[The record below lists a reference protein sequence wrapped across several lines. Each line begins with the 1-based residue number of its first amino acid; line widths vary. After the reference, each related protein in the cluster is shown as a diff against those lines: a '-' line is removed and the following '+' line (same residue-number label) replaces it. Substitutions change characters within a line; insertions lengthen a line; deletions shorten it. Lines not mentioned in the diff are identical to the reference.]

1 MSTTTGPDLEALVR
15 EQQANYPHW
24 EVIKDCID
32 QYIDMMLN
40 YRQSGHPGGSRSKVH
55 GLVALTLS
63 GAMRWDVRRPELAF
77 GDRFVLVA
85 GHCAPL
91 VYATLPVYNEAL
103 RYLLEQTGDERY
115 AVPRAEERQLVW
127 EDLLAFRRRGGLAGH
142 AEMEGKTLFFKAN
155 TGPSGHG
162 APPAA
167 GIAMALKRAGMEEVN
182 VFAYEGEGGHTAGA
196 HHETKSSAWGLGLSN
211 LNYLLDW
218 NDFGIDSFA
227 ASTVVPGTP
236 DDWFGTYGF
245 RVHGA
250 ENGSDW
256 SDVTRALLGMTR
268 GEDKQN
274 RPGVTWMRT
283 RKGREYGKYDYA
295 SHGAPHKTNS
305 PEYWA
310 TKKPFMEKYGV
321 EFEGFEQPAPEDPQA
336 LYDQVKTNMAK
347 VAQVLRKHDDTVQ
360 YLANRLVE
368 LGESVPTRPS
378 QFALGGRGNPANDAS
393 LFDFENYPESI
404 WKKPG
409 EKAPNRA
416 ALATFGSYINS
427 TCKKEY
433 GRPLVLAMSADLAD
447 STNISGFAKDFDGLD
462 NFGRYERNENPEGSL
477 LPQEITEFTNSGISC
492 GIASVNMSDDPELE
506 FLGFYGACSTYG
518 SFSYLKYGPMRLFSQ
533 LAQDCE
539 LKTGKVIWVAGHS
552 GPETADDSR
561 THFGVFGPGVTQ
573 LFPDGHVCD
582 LHPWEYNEVPVLL
595 AAALRGPWPIVAL
608 HLTRP
613 PVTIPDRDAL
623 GMEHHFA
630 AAKGAYL
637 IRDYEAGTP
646 RGGCIL
652 VQGTTSTANV
662 LELLPRL
669 AEKGLNVKIV
679 AVPSPQLFAA
689 QPESYRDELLTPAD
703 RWDSTYVTNRS
714 RRLMRDWVFNP
725 LADEYAMSSDFDD
738 RWRTGGKLDEVI
750 EEARLDPD
758 SLLEGIERFVE
769 ERPARLQRLRD
780 GLGSVEG

>member
-1 MSTTTGPDLEALVR
+1 MSSTTGPDLDALVR
-15 EQQANYPHW
+15 QQEQSHGHW

-55 GLVALTLS
+55 GLVTLTLS
-63 GAMRWDVRRPELAF
+63 GAMRWDVRRPELPF

-103 RYLLEQTGDERY
+103 RYLLEQTGDEKY
-115 AVPRAEERQLVW
+115 AVPNAAERQLVW
-127 EDLLAFRRRGGLAGH
+127 EDLLTFRRKGGLAGH
-142 AEMEGKTLFFKAN
+142 AEMEGKTLFYKSN
-155 TGPSGHG
+155 TGPTGHG

-167 GIAMALKRAGMEEVN
+167 GIAMALKRAGLEDVQ
-182 VFAYEGEGGHTAGA
+182 VFAYEGEGGLTAGG
-196 HHETKSSAWGLGLSN
+196 HHEVKNSAWGLGLTN
-211 LNYLLDW
+211 LNYLVDW

-227 ASTVVPGTP
+227 ASSVVPGTP
-236 DDWFGTYGF
+236 NDWFAPYGF

-256 SDVTRALLGMTR
+256 ADVTRAMLGMTR
-268 GEDKQN
+268 GEDKDG

-283 RKGREYGKYDYA
+283 RKGRDYGKFDYA

-310 TKKPFMEKYGV
+310 TKKPFMEKYDV
-321 EFEGFEQPAPEDPQA
+321 EFEGYGEAAPDDPKA
-336 LYDQVKTNMAK
+336 LHEQVKNNMAK
-347 VAQVLRKHDDTVQ
+347 VAQVLRSKDGTVQ

-368 LGESVPTRPS
+368 LGESVPTRPA
-378 QFALGGRGNPANDAS
+378 QFALGAKGNPTADAS
-393 LFDFENYPESI
+393 LFDFENYPASL

-416 ALATFGSYINS
+416 ALGDFGSWLNS
-427 TCKKEY
+427 TCKEKY
-433 GRPLVLAMSADLAD
+433 GQPLVLAMSADLAG
-447 STNISGFAKDFDGLD
+447 STNIAGFADDYEGKS
-462 NFGRYERNENPEGSL
+462 NYGRYERNENPEGAL
-477 LPQEITEFTNSGISC
+477 LPQEITEFANSGISC
-492 GIASVNMSDDPELE
+492 GIASVNMSDDPERE
-506 FLGFYGACSTYG
+506 FLGFYAACSTYG

-533 LAQDCE
+533 LAQDTE

-582 LHPWEYNEVPVLL
+582 IHPWEYNEVPVML

-613 PVTIPDRDAL
+613 PVTIPDREAL
-623 GMEHHFA
+623 GMGHHFE
-630 AAKGAYL
+630 AAKGAYV
-637 IRDYEAGTP
+637 IRDYEEGKP
-646 RGGCIL
+646 KGGCLL

-662 LELLPRL
+662 IELLPTL
-669 AEKGLNVKIV
+669 ASKGLNVKIV

-689 QPESYRDELLTPAD
+689 QPQEYRDRVLTTAD

-714 RRLMRDWVFNP
+714 RRLMRDWTFNP

-738 RWRTGGKLDEVI
+738 RWRTGGNLTEVI
-750 EEARLDPD
+750 EEAQLDPK
-758 SLLEGIERFVE
+758 SLLAGIERFVGD
-769 ERPARLQRLRD
+769 RAKRLERLRTGVAAID
-780 GLGSVEG
+780 G

>member
-1 MSTTTGPDLEALVR
+1 MSTKTGPDIESLIQQ
-15 EQQANYPHW
+15 QQANHPHW
-24 EVIKDCID
+24 ELIKDCID

-40 YRQSGHPGGSRSKVH
+40 YRQSGHPGGSRAKVH
-55 GLVALTLS
+55 GLVTLTLS
-63 GAMRWDVRRPELAF
+63 GAMRWDVRRPDLAF
-77 GDRFVLVA
+77 GDRFVLIA

-103 RYLLEQTGDERY
+103 RYLLEQTGDEKY
-115 AVPRAEERQLVW
+115 AVPKAAERQLVW
-127 EDLLAFRRRGGLAGH
+127 EDLLTFRRRGGLAGH

-167 GIAMALKRAGMEEVN
+167 GIAMALKRAGMEEVQ

-196 HHETKSSAWGLGLSN
+196 HHETKNSAWGLGLSN

-227 ASTVVPGTP
+227 ASSVVPGTP
-236 DDWFGTYGF
+236 DDWFAPYGF

-250 ENGSDW
+250 EDGSDW
-256 SDVTRALLGMTR
+256 KDVTRAMLAMTH
-268 GEDKQN
+268 EDKQG

-283 RKGREYGKYDYA
+283 RKGRDYGKFDYA

-321 EFEGFEQPAPEDPQA
+321 EFEGYGEAAPNDPKA
-336 LYDQVKTNMAK
+336 LYEQVKNNMAK
-347 VAQVLRKHDDTVQ
+347 VARVLRSHDDTVQ

-368 LGESVPTRPS
+368 LGESVPTRPT
-378 QFALGGRGNPANDAS
+378 QFALGRKGNPVDDAS
-393 LFDFENYPESI
+393 LFDFEKYPESM

-416 ALATFGSYINS
+416 ALATFGSYLNS
-427 TCKKEY
+427 VCKEKY
-433 GRPLVLAMSADLAD
+433 DQPLVLAMSADLAD
-447 STNISGFAKDFDGLD
+447 STNIAGFAADYDGKS
-462 NFGRYERNENPEGSL
+462 NYGRYERDENPEGAL
-477 LPQEITEFTNSGISC
+477 LPQEITEFTNSGITC
-492 GIASVNMSDDPELE
+492 GIASVNMSEKPEEE
-506 FLGFYGACSTYG
+506 FLGFYAACSTYG

-533 LAQDCE
+533 LAQDTE

-561 THFGVFGPGVTQ
+561 THFGIFGPGVTQ

-582 LHPWEYNEVPVLL
+582 IHPWEYNEVPVML

-613 PVTIPDRDAL
+613 PVTIPDREEL
-623 GMEHHFA
+623 GMDHFFA
-630 AAKGAYL
+630 AAQGAYV
-637 IRDYEAGTP
+637 IREYDANAP
-646 RGGCIL
+646 KQGCL
-652 VQGTTSTANV
+652 FVQGTTSTANV
-662 LELLPRL
+662 IELLPKL
-669 AEKGLNVKIV
+669 AEKKFNVKIV
-679 AVPSPQLFAA
+679 AVPSPQLFAV
-689 QPESYRDELLTPAD
+689 QPQDYRDRVITAAD
-703 RWDSTYVTNRS
+703 RWDSTYITNRS
-714 RRLMRDWVFNP
+714 RRLMRDWAFNP

-738 RWRTGGKLDEVI
+738 RWRTGGNLDEVI
-750 EEARLDPD
+750 EEARLDPA
-758 SLLEGIERFVE
+758 SLLQGIERFVT
-769 ERPARLQRLRD
+769 ERPKRIERLRA
-780 GLGSVEG
+780 GLGAVEL

>member
-63 GAMRWDVRRPELAF
+63 GAMRWDIRRPELPF

-91 VYATLPVYNEAL
+91 VYGTLPVYNEAL
-103 RYLLEQTGDERY
+103 RYLLEQTGDEKY

-236 DDWFGTYGF
+236 DDWFGAYGF

-256 SDVTRALLGMTR
+256 PDVTRALLGMTR

-321 EFEGFEQPAPEDPQA
+321 EFEGFEGPAPDDPQA

-368 LGESVPTRPS
+368 LGESVPTRPT
-378 QFALGGRGNPANDAS
+378 QFALGAKGNPANDPS
-393 LFDFENYPESI
+393 LFDFENYPESM

-416 ALATFGSYINS
+416 ALATFGSYLNS

-492 GIASVNMSDDPELE
+492 GIASVNMSDDPERE

-637 IRDYEAGTP
+637 IRDYEVGTP

-662 LELLPRL
+662 LELLPQL

-679 AVPSPQLFAA
+679 AVPSPQLFAV
-689 QPESYRDELLTPAD
+689 QPESYRNELLTPAD
-703 RWDSTYVTNRS
+703 RWDSTYITNRS

-750 EEARLDPD
+750 EEAHLDTT
-758 SLLEGIERFVE
+758 SLLEGIERFVK
-769 ERPARLQRLRD
+769 ERPDRLQRLRD
-780 GLGSVEG
+780 GLGSVED